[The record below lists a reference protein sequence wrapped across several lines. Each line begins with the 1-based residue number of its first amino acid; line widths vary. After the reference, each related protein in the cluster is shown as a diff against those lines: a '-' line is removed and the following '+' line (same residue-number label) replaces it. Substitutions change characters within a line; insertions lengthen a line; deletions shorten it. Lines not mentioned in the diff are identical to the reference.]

1 MKDSLLEELMKIS
14 PDAATATVQG
24 VEMQVIDENQA
35 QMMLAAD
42 NNDES
47 VHECRLANGRFL
59 FETER
64 HVLKALFKVRK

>member
-1 MKDSLLEELMKIS
+1 MKELLQEELMKIS
-14 PDAATATVQG
+14 PDAAAATVQG

-47 VHECRLANGRFL
+47 VHEC
-59 FETER
+59 
-64 HVLKALFKVRK
+64 